1 MGTDFRLLSSIKPR
15 WFCRILEAVVKMR
28 KALRGMGDMPMTSL
42 IIEGSGAVL
51 PNLKGIRDYLNV
63 YMSNHS
69 KYILPR
75 RLFDDESLKRN
86 THTPLETFAIGAAS
100 DHAQATH
107 RCGSVHPSITIS
119 IYVSTSASNAILSKK

>member
-1 MGTDFRLLSSIKPR
+1 
-15 WFCRILEAVVKMR
+15 
-28 KALRGMGDMPMTSL
+28 MGDMPMTSL
-42 IIEGSGAVL
+42 IIERSGAVL
-51 PNLKGIRDYLNV
+51 PDLKGYLNAH
-63 YMSNHS
+63 MSNHS

-107 RCGSVHPSITIS
+107 PLWIGAPINNDLYLC
-119 IYVSTSASNAILSKK
+119 IYSGQQCYPIQKLVQSPNPVRLSYKHQI